1 MESKKYKG
9 LSMAALV
16 FSILPL
22 ATFIPI
28 LLRVTLSDSVRTIWS
43 GANVVCVIMGLI
55 LSIICVKSS
64 ESRSAVNVIS
74 TVMSAF
80 WVLLIAGMLAM
91 ALLLNILH

>member
-9 LSMAALV
+9 LSLAALV
-16 FSILPL
+16 FSVLPL
-22 ATFIPI
+22 ATFIPV
-28 LLRVTLSDSVRTIWS
+28 LLKVTLTDSMRTIWS

-64 ESRSAVNVIS
+64 ESRSVVNVASAVIS
-74 TVMSAF
+74 
-80 WVLLIAGMLAM
+80 VLWLLLMAGMLAL

>member
-22 ATFIPI
+22 ATFIPV
-28 LLRVTLSDSVRTIWS
+28 LLKVALSDSVRTIWS
-43 GANVVCVIMGLI
+43 GANVVCVLLGLM
-55 LSIICVKSS
+55 LSIVCVKSS
-64 ESRSAVNVIS
+64 ESRSVVNVASEVIS
-74 TVMSAF
+74 
-80 WVLLIAGMLAM
+80 VLWLLLMAGMLAL